1 MKKRSL
7 LSVLPLPARFL
18 LAYTMLLPAARV
30 RAMETV
36 TADRPNF
43 LIIVADD
50 MNYDSPGF
58 AGGVAPDVTPN
69 LDRLVK
75 ESMLFTKAHVT
86 VSVCQPSRQSMLSGT
101 YPHRYG
107 GVGFF
112 PMADNTPT
120 VSAQLGKA
128 GYLTAALNKLW
139 HTLPTEAFAWDL
151 EGDRMNLGIVGE
163 GMGRVP
169 DALRRGVSAAI
180 RTSDE
185 QGKPFFIMVN
195 SDDPHRPFHGSA
207 GELGTFGEEKMR
219 IIATPSRVYGPD
231 EVTVPRSM
239 PDLPGIRR
247 DLAKYASSVRRLD
260 DTVGAC
266 LGVLRETGKE
276 QDTVV
281 IFLSDNGIPLLFG
294 KFETYLE
301 STLTPLVVRWPGHI
315 QAGRVDDRHLV
326 SMVDIT
332 PTVLEL
338 AGAPQIPDVD
348 GRSLVPLMM
357 GDQDVPWRDYVVT
370 LRYEE
375 IYYGIFIRQN
385 LEHDPTFVDTLKA
398 QGWVERPDHEAKGT
412 MSRSMNKRCVNDGRF
427 GYIYNHW
434 FDGSPKQAYPYGD
447 PGLEAMRLAS
457 VERPRIARRVEFYTY
472 RSKEELYDWEAD
484 SGSWTNLVDEP
495 DHQQRLQT
503 LRQNLLRW
511 MDETEDP
518 IREDFR
524 SYLSSLDHGS

>member
-1 MKKRSL
+1 MKKCAL
-7 LSVLPLPARFL
+7 LCLFLTAPVSVLASE
-18 LAYTMLLPAARV
+18 TMQ
-30 RAMETV
+30 TN
-36 TADRPNF
+36 RPNF

-69 LDRLVK
+69 LDRLAR
-75 ESMLFTKAHVT
+75 ESMLFTKAHVA
-86 VSVCQPSRQSMLSGT
+86 VSVCQPSRQSMLSGK

-112 PMADNTPT
+112 PMAEGTPT

-128 GYLTAALNKLW
+128 GYLTAGLNKLW

-151 EGDRMNLGIVGE
+151 QGDQMDLGISGH

-169 DALRRGVSAAI
+169 EALALGVTKAI
-180 RTSDE
+180 RTAKE
-185 QGKPFFIMVN
+185 QDKPFFIVVN

-207 GELGTFGEEKMR
+207 GEQGTFHEKMQL
-219 IIATPSRVYGPD
+219 IPAPSRVYSPD
-231 EVTVPRSM
+231 EVIVPRSL
-239 PDLPGIRR
+239 PDLPALRQ

-266 LGVLRETGKE
+266 LQALRASGRAR
-276 QDTVV
+276 DTVV
-281 IFLSDNGIPLLFG
+281 IFLSDNGIPLPFG

-301 STLTPLVVRWPGHI
+301 STLTPLLVRWPGHI
-315 QAGRVDDRHLV
+315 QAGRVDDRHLI

-348 GRSLVPLMM
+348 GRSLVPLML

-375 IYYGIFIRQN
+375 IYYGIFIRPN
-385 LEHDPTFVDTLKA
+385 LEHDPAFVDKLKA
-398 QGWVERPDHEAKGT
+398 QGWVDRPDHEAAGT
-412 MSRSMNKRCVNDGRF
+412 MSRSSPGRH
-427 GYIYNHW
+427 GR
-434 FDGSPKQAYPYGD
+434 DPVGGSPRSPP
-447 PGLEAMRLAS
+447 PGRA
-457 VERPRIARRVEFYTY
+457 
-472 RSKEELYDWEAD
+472 
-484 SGSWTNLVDEP
+484 G
-495 DHQQRLQT
+495 
-503 LRQNLLRW
+503 
-511 MDETEDP
+511 
-518 IREDFR
+518 
-524 SYLSSLDHGS
+524 

>member
-1 MKKRSL
+1 MKH
-7 LSVLPLPARFL
+7 LPLLFATSARFAL
-18 LAYTMLLPAARV
+18 LLMMLLPAV
-30 RAMETV
+30 QIRASEAVQTN
-36 TADRPNF
+36 RPNF

-69 LDRLVK
+69 LDRLVQ
-75 ESMLFTKAHVT
+75 ESMLFTKAHVA
-86 VSVCQPSRQSMLSGT
+86 VSVCQPSRQSMLSGK

-112 PMADNTPT
+112 PMAENTPT
-120 VSAQLGKA
+120 VSAQLSKA
-128 GYLTAALNKLW
+128 GYLTAGLNKLW
-139 HTLPTEAFAWDL
+139 HTLPTDAFAWDL
-151 EGDRMNLGIVGE
+151 QGDEMDLGIAGH

-169 DALRRGVSAAI
+169 EALRRGVSTAI
-180 RTSDE
+180 HASTE
-185 QGKPFFIMVN
+185 QGKPFFIVVN

-207 GELGTFGEEKMR
+207 GEQGTFEEKMQL
-219 IIATPSRVYGPD
+219 IPAPSRVYGPD
-231 EVTVPRSM
+231 EVTVPRSV

-266 LGVLRETGKE
+266 LEALRESGME

-326 SMVDIT
+326 SMVDFT

-338 AGAPQIPDVD
+338 AGAPPIPDID

-357 GDQDVPWRDYVVT
+357 GDQDVPWRDYAVT

-385 LEHDPTFVDTLKA
+385 LEHDPTFVDKLKA
-398 QGWVERPDHEAKGT
+398 QGWIDRPDHEAEGT
-412 MSRSMNKRCVNDGRF
+412 MSRSMNKRCVNDGRY

-447 PGLEAMRLAS
+447 PGVEAMRTAS
-457 VERPRIARRVEFYTY
+457 VENPKIARRLEFYTY
-472 RSKEELYDWEAD
+472 RSREELYDWESD
-484 SGSWTNLVDEP
+484 SGSWKNLVEDP
-495 DHQQRLQT
+495 GHLQRLQT
-503 LRQNLLRW
+503 LRQNLLHW

-518 IREDFR
+518 IREDFK
-524 SYLSSLDHGS
+524 SYLSSLGHGN